1 MYALWQHAPAEV
13 PSPAEPALHVL
24 VIDDDDCV
32 GAAIKAILARRKS
45 ETELASRAY
54 AGIKA
59 LESSRFDVVLVDLFM
74 PGMSGL
80 NAISYIRRQSGIPII
95 AMSGFRLRD
104 SVNSIDYLGMA
115 MQRGASMCIR
125 KPFAPRQLIEAID
138 RSVFL
143 ALPTTGSMQ

>member
-1 MYALWQHAPAEV
+1 MYPSGQHAPGEV
-13 PSPAEPALHVL
+13 LSLVEPALHVL

-32 GAAIKAILARRKS
+32 GAAIKAILARRKNQ
-45 ETELASRAY
+45 TELASRAY

-80 NAISYIRRQSGIPII
+80 NAIKHIRRQSGMPII

-115 MQRGASMCIR
+115 MQRGASACIR
-125 KPFAPRQLIEAID
+125 KPFSSQQLIEAID
-138 RSVFL
+138 RSVLL
-143 ALPTTGSMQ
+143 AMPTTGSMQ

>member
-1 MYALWQHAPAEV
+1 MHSLGQLASDV
-13 PSPAEPALHVL
+13 VSSRAEPALQVL

-32 GAAIKAILARRKS
+32 GAAIKAILARRNG

-54 AGIKA
+54 AGIRA

-80 NAISYIRRQSGIPII
+80 NAITHIRRQSGIPII
-95 AMSGFRLRD
+95 AMSGFQLRD

-115 MQRGASMCIR
+115 VRCGASTCMR
-125 KPFAPRQLIEAID
+125 KPFAPQQLVEAID
-138 RSVFL
+138 RSIAL
-143 ALPTTGSMQ
+143 APLAIGSVK

>member
-1 MYALWQHAPAEV
+1 MRAEAPAEMFGLAK
-13 PSPAEPALHVL
+13 PTMHVL
-24 VIDDDDCV
+24 VIDDDDCI
-32 GAAIKAILARRKS
+32 GGAIKTILARRNN

-80 NAISYIRRQSGIPII
+80 NAITHIRRQSKIPII

-104 SVNSIDYLGMA
+104 TVNSIDYLGMA
-115 MQRGASMCIR
+115 MHRGASTCIR
-125 KPFAPRQLIEAID
+125 KPFSSQQLIEAID
-138 RSVFL
+138 QSVL
-143 ALPTTGSMQ
+143 

>member
-1 MYALWQHAPAEV
+1 MHPLGQHAPDEVLPLAE
-13 PSPAEPALHVL
+13 AALHVL

-32 GAAIKAILARRKS
+32 GAAIKAILARRRS
-45 ETELASRAY
+45 ETKLASRAY

-80 NAISYIRRQSGIPII
+80 NAITHIRRQSGIPII

-104 SVNSIDYLGMA
+104 SVSSIDYLGMA
-115 MQRGASMCIR
+115 VQRGASACIR
-125 KPFAPRQLIEAID
+125 KPFSPQQLIEAID
-138 RSVFL
+138 RSVLL
-143 ALPTTGSMQ
+143 AMPTTRSMQ

>member
-1 MYALWQHAPAEV
+1 MHVLAQRAPGEGPNLV
-13 PSPAEPALHVL
+13 EPALRVL

-32 GAAIKAILARRKS
+32 GAAIKATLARRKN

-54 AGIKA
+54 AGIEA

-80 NAISYIRRQSGIPII
+80 DAISHIRRQSGIPII

-104 SVNSIDYLGMA
+104 TRNSVDYLSMA
-115 MQRGASMCIR
+115 MQRGASTFIR
-125 KPFAPRQLIEAID
+125 KPFTPQQLIEAID
-138 RSVFL
+138 RSV
-143 ALPTTGSMQ
+143 LPASSATGSMQ